1 MNDPLSILIA
11 NIPTLSSNR
20 YKIFYVLEAAT
31 RGVLYKKMILEI
43 SQNSQENACARASF
57 LLGLQLY

>member
-20 YKIFYVLEAAT
+20 YKIFYALEAAT
-31 RGVLYKKMILEI
+31 RGVLYKKVILEI